1 MRPSAS
7 RGWERLFWSVF
18 EQSSNPMA
26 LITERRRFAEVN
38 PAVVH
43 WLDYTRDELVGK
55 HVWDFLPETEHPIL
69 ESEWETFLATGQAA
83 GERQLLRG
91 DGLVVHFE
99 FAAHTELVTGRR
111 LVLFVAM
118 HGEIETADGEPVAGG
133 PEGQAL
139 SPREREVVELVAR
152 GRSGQEIAD
161 ELGLSPETVRTHVDN
176 AKEKFEAR
184 NRAQLV
190 AMALGSG
197 LIHTP
202 STT

>member
-26 LITERRRFAEVN
+26 LITESRRFAEVN
-38 PAVVH
+38 PALLH
-43 WLDYTRDELVGK
+43 WLDYSRDDLVGK
-55 HVWDFLPETEHPIL
+55 HVRDFLPESEHPL
-69 ESEWETFLATGQAA
+69 MESEWQTFLTTGEAA

-118 HGEIETADGEPVAGG
+118 HGEIETTDGEHVDGG
-133 PEGQAL
+133 PEGQVL
-139 SPREREVVELVAR
+139 SPREREIVELVAR

-190 AMALGSG
+190 AKALGSG
-197 LIHTP
+197 LIGP
-202 STT
+202 

>member
-18 EQSSNPMA
+18 EQSSNAMA
-26 LITERRRFAEVN
+26 LITESRRFAEVN

-43 WLDYTRDELVGK
+43 WLDYPRNELIGK
-55 HVWDFLPETEHPIL
+55 HVWDFLPESEHPVL
-69 ESEWETFLATGQAA
+69 ESEWQEFLTTGQAA
-83 GERQLLRG
+83 GERDLLRG

-111 LVLFVAM
+111 LVLFVVM
-118 HGEIETADGEPVAGG
+118 HGELETTDGEPVEGG
-133 PEGQAL
+133 PEGQVL

-152 GRSGQEIAD
+152 GQSGLEIAD

-176 AKEKFEAR
+176 AKTKFDAR

-197 LIHTP
+197 LIHA
-202 STT
+202 